1 MAATQDLEEGQNFWP
16 GYVDT
21 LVNMVM
27 FLILLIVVLAM
38 AVMFF
43 SMKARN
49 DALKSTVPLKDS
61 AKAANEKVYP
71 GMADEVP
78 QNPTMEDMRNL
89 VNRLKEKLYQSEL
102 RYKPSGL
109 NPVLKPNETRMGKSE
124 KLEDGTANPGFVPN
138 GLNPVFKPDETK
150 MGKSDKLEDASA
162 KGGTL
167 PSGVQDFALRPST
180 LIIRFR
186 PGALDMTNAEAQHM
200 HSVFVKHFDYAVG
213 GGQNFVLT
221 VDAAE
226 GLSESN
232 RMAFYRVAAVRNR
245 LMAIAGVPASKISQK
260 ILAVPANAMT
270 GTEALEVRITKVD

>member
-1 MAATQDLEEGQNFWP
+1 MAAAVDNAEEQNFWP

-43 SMKARN
+43 SIKARN
-49 DALKSTVPLKDS
+49 DALKSTVPLKDPN
-61 AKAANEKVYP
+61 KAAHEKVYL
-71 GMADEVP
+71 GMADELP

-89 VNRLKEKLYQSEL
+89 IDRLKEKLYQSEL

-109 NPVLKPNETRMGKSE
+109 NPVLKPNETKMGKSE
-124 KLEDGTANPGFVPN
+124 R
-138 GLNPVFKPDETK
+138 
-150 MGKSDKLEDASA
+150 LEDASG
-162 KGGTL
+162 KVGTL

-186 PGALDMTNAEAQHM
+186 PGALDMTDAEANHM
-200 HSVFVKHFDYAVG
+200 HSVFVKHFDYSTG
-213 GGQNFVLT
+213 SGQSFMLT

-245 LMAIAGVPASKISQK
+245 LMAIAGVPATKIGQK
-260 ILAVPANAMT
+260 ILAVPANAIT

>member
-1 MAATQDLEEGQNFWP
+1 MAAAVDNADDGQNFWP

-49 DALKSTVPLKDS
+49 DALKSTVPLKEPN
-61 AKAANEKVYP
+61 KAAHEKVYP
-71 GMADEVP
+71 GMADELP
-78 QNPTMEDMRNL
+78 QNPTMEDMRHL
-89 VNRLKEKLYQSEL
+89 IDRLKEKLYQSEL
-102 RYKPSGL
+102 RNKPSGL
-109 NPVLKPNETRMGKSE
+109 NPVLKPNETKMGKSE
-124 KLEDGTANPGFVPN
+124 KI
-138 GLNPVFKPDETK
+138 
-150 MGKSDKLEDASA
+150 EDASG
-162 KGGTL
+162 KVGTL

-186 PGALDMTNAEAQHM
+186 PGALDMTDAEANHM
-200 HSVFVKHFDYAVG
+200 HAVFTKHFDYSVG
-213 GGQNFVLT
+213 SGQNFVLT
-221 VDAAE
+221 VDAGE

-260 ILAVPANAMT
+260 ILAVPASAMT
-270 GTEALEVRITKVD
+270 GTEALEVRITKID

>member
-1 MAATQDLEEGQNFWP
+1 MAAATQDLDEGQNFWP

-27 FLILLIVVLAM
+27 FLILLIVVLSM

-43 SMKARN
+43 SIKARN
-49 DALKSTVPLKDS
+49 DALKSPVPMRDPS
-61 AKAANEKVYP
+61 RSANEQMYP
-71 GMADEVP
+71 GMADELP
-78 QNPTMEDMRNL
+78 KNPTMEDMRNL
-89 VNRLKEKLYQSEL
+89 INTLKEKLYQSEL

-109 NPVLKPNETRMGKSE
+109 NPV
-124 KLEDGTANPGFVPN
+124 V
-138 GLNPVFKPDETK
+138 KPDANK
-150 MGKSDKLEDASA
+150 LGKSDKLEDATG
-162 KGGTL
+162 KVGTL

-186 PGALDMTNAEAQHM
+186 PGALDMTDAEAKHM
-200 HSVFVKHFDYAVG
+200 NEVFIKHFDYSVG
-213 GGQNFVLT
+213 SAQNFVLT

-245 LMAIAGVPASKISQK
+245 LMAVSGVPAAKIGQK
-260 ILAVPANAMT
+260 ILAIPANAMT

>member
-1 MAATQDLEEGQNFWP
+1 MAAASDSEDQNFWP

-43 SMKARN
+43 SIKARN
-49 DALKSTVPLKDS
+49 DALKSDLKLQEPS
-61 AKAANEKVYP
+61 KSEYQKVYP
-71 GMADEVP
+71 GITDEIP
-78 QNPTMEDMRNL
+78 KNPTMEDMRKL
-89 VNRLKEKLYQSEL
+89 VDRLREKLYQSEQ

-109 NPVLKPNETRMGKSE
+109 NPTLKADDNKT
-124 KLEDGTANPGFVPN
+124 
-138 GLNPVFKPDETK
+138 
-150 MGKSDKLEDASA
+150 GKSDKINENKQGKSETVENATNSA
-162 KGGTL
+162 GTL
-167 PSGVQDFALRPST
+167 PAGVQDFALRPST

-186 PGALDMTNAEAQHM
+186 PGALDMTDAEAKRM
-200 HSVFVKHFDYAVG
+200 ADVFVKHFDYSVG
-213 GGQNFVLT
+213 NAQNFMLT

-245 LMAIAGVPASKISQK
+245 LMGVVGVSPARIGQK
-260 ILAVPANAMT
+260 IVAVPVSAMN

>member
-1 MAATQDLEEGQNFWP
+1 MAAATQDLDEGQNFWP

-27 FLILLIVVLAM
+27 FLILLIVILAM
-38 AVMFF
+38 AVMYF
-43 SMKARN
+43 SIRARN
-49 DALKSTVPLKDS
+49 DALKSPVQLQDPT
-61 AKAANEKVYP
+61 KAANEKIYP
-71 GMADEVP
+71 GMADEIP
-78 QNPTMEDMRNL
+78 QNPTMEDMRHL
-89 VNRLKEKLYQSEL
+89 VDRLKEKLHQSEL

-109 NPVLKPNETRMGKSE
+109 NPVIKPEMS
-124 KLEDGTANPGFVPN
+124 
-138 GLNPVFKPDETK
+138 K
-150 MGKSDKLEDASA
+150 MGKSDKVEEASA
-162 KGGTL
+162 KVGSL

-186 PGALDMTNAEAQHM
+186 PGALDMTDAEAKQM
-200 HSVFVKHFDYAVG
+200 HEVFAKHFDYAVG
-213 GGQNFVLT
+213 SGQNFALT

-245 LMAIAGVPASKISQK
+245 LMSIASVPASKISQK
-260 ILAVPANAMT
+260 ILAVPASAMT